1 MAVLWKGVDHY
12 NITRKPWKHI
22 LKEKAIFISVSS
34 FHQKKLH
41 VGEPLEQQM
50 KIRLCELK
58 QYPQISL

>member
-1 MAVLWKGVDHY
+1 MEAY
-12 NITRKPWKHI
+12 
-22 LKEKAIFISVSS
+22 LKKKKAILISVED
-34 FHQKKLH
+34 HQKKLH